1 MKEGRDERS
10 DDRPSKRSRRD
21 RSRSRSRS
29 PTTSK
34 RSTDAENNGKNSAI
48 EMATAKAAEI
58 SKHIQGQEK
67 VRIEITIFLSCL
79 VINLLAE
86 SDDEFLWQSD

>member
-10 DDRPSKRSRRD
+10 DDRPSKRTRRD

-34 RSTDAENNGKNSAI
+34 KSVHAENNGQSAV
-48 EMATAKAAEI
+48 EMATAKAAAI
-58 SKHIQGQEK
+58 SKQLQDQEK
-67 VRIEITIFLSCL
+67 VRKDDNFTLF
-79 VINLLAE
+79 NLIDGFI
-86 SDDEFLWQSD
+86 SPKYP